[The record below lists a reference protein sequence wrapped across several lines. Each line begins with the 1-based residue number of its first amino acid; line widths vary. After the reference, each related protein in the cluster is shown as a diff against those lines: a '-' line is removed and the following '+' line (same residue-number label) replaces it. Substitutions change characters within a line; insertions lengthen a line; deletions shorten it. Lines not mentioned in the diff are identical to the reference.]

1 MAADPVA
8 FEVAAAPHT
17 PPKASVPVMMRRVLY
32 ALVPAAACHAWFF
45 GWGLLINFA
54 IAAVAALL
62 AEAAFLRLRGRTTR
76 EALRDLSALLTAA
89 LLAFSIPPL
98 APWWVPAFGSA
109 AAIVLGK
116 QMFGGLGKNLFNPAM
131 VGYAILLVSF
141 PLEMTQWVPPR
152 MGDIDYTRLTALE
165 HLSYTVTGEL
175 PAGQSLDALTRATPL
190 DLAREGARA
199 GRSFSDVRAN
209 SLFGEIGGRGW
220 EWVSNF
226 LILGGLYLIYAGII
240 RWHIPIFVLAGLLLP
255 ATLLYFIDASRFAGP
270 AFHLFSGGTVL
281 GAFFIATDPV
291 SAAATIKGRIFYG
304 ACIGLLTYA
313 IRTWGGYPDAIAFA
327 VLLMNGAVPLIDR
340 FTRPRVF
347 GHG

>member
-1 MAADPVA
+1 MAAEPVE
-8 FEVAAAPHT
+8 FELAAAPHT

-32 ALVPAAACHAWFF
+32 ALAPAAACHSFFF
-45 GWGLLINFA
+45 GWGLLVNFSISA
-54 IAAVAALL
+54 LAALF
-62 AEAAFLRLRGRTTR
+62 AEAVFLRLRGRTTR
-76 EALRDLSALLTAA
+76 EALRDNSALLTAA

-98 APWWVPAFGSA
+98 TPWWVPAIGGA

-116 QMFGGLGKNLFNPAM
+116 QIFGGLGKNLFNPAM

-141 PLEMTQWVPPR
+141 PVEMTQWVPPR
-152 MGDIDYTRLTALE
+152 MGDIDYARLTALE

-175 PAGQSLDALTRATPL
+175 APEQSLDALTRATPL
-190 DLAREGARA
+190 DLAREGARS

-209 SLFGEIGGRGW
+209 SLFGDFGGRGW
-220 EWVSNF
+220 EWVNNF

-240 RWHIPIFVLAGLLLP
+240 RWHIPISVLAGLLLP
-255 ATLLYFIDASRFAGP
+255 ATLFYFIDAARFAGP
-270 AFHLFSGGTVL
+270 AFHLFSGAAVL

-291 SAAATIKGRIFYG
+291 SAAATIKGRVIYG
-304 ACIGLLTYA
+304 AGIGLFTYA

-327 VLLMNGAVPLIDR
+327 VLLMNGAVPLIDH

>member
-1 MAADPVA
+1 MRLEKRQAVSPLALA
-8 FEVAAAPHT
+8 LAPI
-17 PPKASVPVMMRRVLY
+17 
-32 ALVPAAACHAWFF
+32 C
-45 GWGLLINFA
+45 A
-54 IAAVAALL
+54 IAFTLAVSSLL
-62 AEAAFLRLRGRTTR
+62 VLWAG
-76 EALRDLSALLTAA
+76 
-89 LLAFSIPPL
+89 
-98 APWWVPAFGSA
+98 APVGPTWGHLVKGGFGSTFA
-109 AAIVLGK
+109 WT
-116 QMFGGLGKNLFNPAM
+116 
-131 VGYAILLVSF
+131 
-141 PLEMTQWVPPR
+141 ET
-152 MGDIDYTRLTALE
+152 
-165 HLSYTVTGEL
+165 
-175 PAGQSLDALTRATPL
+175 LTRATPL
-190 DLAREGARA
+190 DLTREGARA

-270 AFHLFSGGTVL
+270 AFHLFSGGAVL

-291 SAAATIKGRIFYG
+291 SAAATIRGRVFYG
-304 ACIGLLTYA
+304 AAIGLLTYV